1 MSRITSLAGAESVA
15 AAFALRN
22 LKMYADDAIRL
33 IFATGCMVLPSNF
46 SAIDPHSS
54 EHARKYF
61 YGGPLK
67 KFLRALKKTK
77 TKATELMNHL
87 DAINDGDGHPE
98 QGKLSVWLRYLAS
111 PLQSNYVAGM
121 MCPVT
126 VLERD

>member
-1 MSRITSLAGAESVA
+1 MGWLNDTASILPHLQGKLLSLEHYDSWMSRITSLAGAESVA

-22 LKMYADDAIRL
+22 LKTYADDAIRL

-98 QGKLSVWLRYLAS
+98 QGKL
-111 PLQSNYVAGM
+111 
-121 MCPVT
+121 
-126 VLERD
+126 